1 MTSIA
6 NRPSLLRS
14 VFVTAAV
21 ALALGA
27 SSLARPQTTQPSQ
40 FLTILVVEYDSY
52 LRMGVFA
59 ATATH
64 DGLIEVGTNIPRG
77 DYVSINII
85 NKGKRAHDFKIF
97 GKKTGPIKPG
107 HKAHLFVTALIRGS
121 YPYGST
127 LDKGKAFHGFV
138 NVV

>member
-1 MTSIA
+1 LKTRLLFLTPFAALVAAAAMTF
-6 NRPSLLRS
+6 P
-14 VFVTAAV
+14 
-21 ALALGA
+21 ALAPA
-27 SSLARPQTTQPSQ
+27 HTQTTQPARY
-40 FLTILVVEYDSY
+40 LTILVVEYDKY
-52 LRMGVFA
+52 IRLGVFA
-59 ATATH
+59 STATH

-97 GKKTGPIKPG
+97 GKKTAPIKPG

-127 LDKGKAFHGFV
+127 LDNGKAFHGFV